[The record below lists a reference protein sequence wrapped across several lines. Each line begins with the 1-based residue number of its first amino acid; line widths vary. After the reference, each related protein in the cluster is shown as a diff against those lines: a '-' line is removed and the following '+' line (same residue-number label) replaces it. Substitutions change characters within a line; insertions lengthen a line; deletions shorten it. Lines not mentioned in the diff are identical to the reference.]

1 MANFN
6 RKEFGERLRK
16 IRKEKGLT
24 QENLAR
30 VIGKTES
37 TIGRFESG
45 VLLPSAEEI
54 YLLYFFA
61 FLRLV

>member
-1 MANFN
+1 MTNFN

-37 TIGRFESG
+37 TIGRF
-45 VLLPSAEEI
+45 
-54 YLLYFFA
+54 
-61 FLRLV
+61 